1 MSTSLPGPGTPH
13 SPGVE
18 MVAGVDSVRVMRR
31 RAIIESSAATVTGHI
46 SLERLHPAL
55 SSELPETG
63 EGVAVVSL
71 VCALCVRAGA
81 QECYNA
87 SPSLLSDPLRHQCS
101 PVPRPASL
109 RISREFWSWTQIPC
123 FPDGQWSHGLL
134 IAVLPTISVCG
145 DAKTWVN
152 CPDNCH
158 CDHCRPRHWIKEAE

>member
-1 MSTSLPGPGTPH
+1 M
-13 SPGVE
+13 
-18 MVAGVDSVRVMRR
+18 
-31 RAIIESSAATVTGHI
+31 
-46 SLERLHPAL
+46 
-55 SSELPETG
+55 
-63 EGVAVVSL
+63 
-71 VCALCVRAGA
+71 CALCVRAGA

-87 SPSLLSDPLRHQCS
+87 SPSLLSDPLRPQCS

-109 RISREFWSWTQIPC
+109 RISREFWSWTQIPY

-158 CDHCRPRHWIKEAE
+158 CDHWPPPALDQGDRIISWRRILNIFVHPGHRDRGGHCTEENGILLE